1 MAQSLTPMPQRWMIP
16 QLPADIPIMPGEIK
30 AAKAVRL
37 PVGLMLFFLLV
48 VLGVL
53 LRMAVSYSDYDKH
66 QIDPVVTRVMV
77 AHVAKKGML
86 LPVWLRGGA
95 RNLQIVRAD
104 VKYQGLIPTTCVY
117 VKVLDPKTGAQDPK
131 AIGELTCIEGLKYPI
146 H

>member
-1 MAQSLTPMPQRWMIP
+1 MAEQVLTPMPQRRMIP

-30 AAKAVRL
+30 AAKARL
-37 PVGLMLFFLLV
+37 PVGLIVFFVLV

-53 LRMAVSYSDYDKH
+53 LRMAVSYSDYDKN

-86 LPVWLRGGA
+86 LPVWIHGGQ
-95 RNLQIVRAD
+95 RMLQIVRAD
-104 VKYQGLIPTTCVY
+104 VKYQGIIPTTCVY
-117 VKVLDPKTGAQDPK
+117 VNVLDPKTGAQDPK
-131 AIGELTCIEGLKYPI
+131 AIGELTCIEGLKFPI

>member
-1 MAQSLTPMPQRWMIP
+1 
-16 QLPADIPIMPGEIK
+16 MPGE
-30 AAKAVRL
+30 AAKAARRL
-37 PVGLMLFFLLV
+37 PIALILFFALI

-53 LRMAVSYSDYDKH
+53 LRMAVSYSDFDKN
-66 QIDPVVTRVMV
+66 QIDPVMTRVMV

-86 LPVWLRGGA
+86 LPVWIHGGQ

-104 VKYQGLIPTTCVY
+104 VKYQGIIPTTCVY

-131 AIGELTCIEGLKYPI
+131 AIGNLTCIKGLKFPI